1 MFTPDVYIQRRNTL
15 RQRLRQGV
23 ALMIGHNEAPIN
35 FAHNTY
41 PFRQD
46 ATFSYFFGI
55 CQPGLV
61 GLIELD
67 NDLETLFLEESTDPD
82 AIIWQPQ
89 RASPAQMA
97 TASGCD
103 TVKER
108 HLLQAA
114 INKVLRSGR
123 SLHFLPPYRSD
134 TAFTLSQLI
143 QWLPKDLGR
152 LASSSLT
159 REVVA
164 MREVKE
170 PRELAQIE
178 SALRVTDEMHRLAM
192 RMTRAGMIEREIV
205 AHMRQVL
212 GREGLQE
219 AYSPIFTRHGE
230 ILHNL
235 EHENHLLK
243 GDLVINDAGACSPL
257 GYASDVT
264 RTLPVGGRFEPQQ
277 RELYELLLDVQE
289 HAIQQARSHV
299 RFLDVHLAAAHRLA
313 DGMKALGFFTGNTA
327 DIVESGAYALCFPHG
342 LGHLLGL
349 DVHDMESLGEDW
361 VGYDH
366 SVSRSEQFG
375 LGNLRLGKP
384 LKRGMV
390 LTVEPGVYF
399 IPALIKRWQAE
410 RRHTGLI
417 NYERFI
423 AYENFGAMRIEDI
436 VLVEDSRGQVL
447 GPAIPKHPDDVEN
460 CMA

>member
-1 MFTPDVYIQRRNTL
+1 MFASDVYIQRRNTL
-15 RQRLRQGV
+15 RQGLSKGV
-23 ALMIGHNEAPIN
+23 AVLIGHNEAPIN

-46 ATFSYFFGI
+46 ATFSYLFGLN
-55 CQPGLV
+55 QPGLI

-67 NDLETLFLEESTDPD
+67 SDMEMIFVEESTDPV
-82 AIIWQPQ
+82 ALIWHAQG
-89 RASPAQMA
+89 ASPAQMA
-97 TASGCD
+97 AASGCD
-103 TVKER
+103 TVKSR
-108 HLLQAA
+108 RFLQAA
-114 INKVLRSGR
+114 INKALRSGQT
-123 SLHFLPPYRSD
+123 LHFLPPYRSD
-134 TAFTLSQLI
+134 TALTLSQII
-143 QWLPKDLGR
+143 QCQPKDLGR
-152 LASSSLT
+152 LASLSLI

-170 PRELAQIE
+170 PRELTQIE

-192 RMTRAGMIEREIV
+192 RMTQAGMVEREIV

-235 EHENHLLK
+235 EHGNHLLK

-264 RTLPVGGRFEPQQ
+264 RTLPVGGHFQPQQ

-289 HAIQQARSHV
+289 HAIQEARSPV

-313 DGMKALGFFTGNTA
+313 DGMKALGFFAGNTA
-327 DIVESGAYALCFPHG
+327 DIVDSGAYALCFPHG

-349 DVHDMESLGEDW
+349 DVHDMESLGENR

-366 SVSRSEQFG
+366 SVSRAEQFG
-375 LGNLRLGKP
+375 LCNLRLGKP

-390 LTVEPGVYF
+390 LTVEPGIYF

-410 RRHTGLI
+410 RRHNGLI

-423 AYENFGAMRIEDI
+423 AYESFGAMRIEDV
-436 VLVEDSRGQVL
+436 VLVGEDSGQVL

-460 CMA
+460 CMT

>member
-1 MFTPDVYIQRRNTL
+1 MFTSDVYIQRRNTL
-15 RQRLRQGV
+15 RQRLSKGV
-23 ALMIGHNEAPIN
+23 ALLIGHNEAPIN

-46 ATFSYFFGI
+46 ATFSYFFGLN
-55 CQPGLV
+55 QPGLI

-67 NDLETLFLEESTDPD
+67 NDLETIFVEESTDPD
-82 AIIWQPQ
+82 AVIWHAQG
-89 RASPAQMA
+89 ASTAHMA

-103 TVKER
+103 SFKR
-108 HLLQAA
+108 QKLLQAA
-114 INKVLRSGR
+114 INKVLRSGQT
-123 SLHFLPPYRSD
+123 LHFLPPYRSD
-134 TAFTLSQLI
+134 TALTLSQMT
-143 QWLPKDLGR
+143 QWLPKNLGR
-152 LASSSLT
+152 LASPGLI

-164 MREVKE
+164 MREIKE
-170 PRELAQIE
+170 TRELGEIE
-178 SALRVTDEMHRLAM
+178 YALRVTDEIHRLAM
-192 RMTRAGMIEREIV
+192 RMTRAGMVEREIV

-212 GREGLQE
+212 GRKGVQE

-235 EHENHLLK
+235 EHGNQLFK

-264 RTLPVGGRFEPQQ
+264 RTLPVGGRFQPQQ

-289 HAIQQARSHV
+289 HAIQGARPSV
-299 RFLDVHLAAAHRLA
+299 RFMDVHLAAAHRLA
-313 DGMKALGFFTGNTA
+313 DGMKALGFFAGNTA

-349 DVHDMESLGEDW
+349 DVHDMESLGENA

-366 SVSRSEQFG
+366 CVSRSGQFG
-375 LGNLRLGKP
+375 LCNLRLGKP

-390 LTVEPGVYF
+390 LTVEPGIYF

-417 NYERFI
+417 NYQRFT
-423 AYENFGAMRIEDI
+423 AYENFGAMRIEDV
-436 VLVEDSRGQVL
+436 VLVGEDGGHVL